1 LSRCTA
7 ATCVRSSMKTPSCTT
22 GPARV
27 TPSLIRDLGQL
38 AGIGPDSR
46 VVEIG
51 PGTGQATAA
60 LTALGAS
67 VTAVELGA
75 ALAAVL
81 RRKDTEAATAER

>member
-1 LSRCTA
+1 MHRGDLRA
-7 ATCVRSSMKTPSCTT
+7 IFNEDAELYDR
-22 GPARV
+22 ARPGYP
-27 TPSLIRDLGQL
+27 PSLIRDLGQL